1 MTQKEKL
8 EQFMKDELGCEC
20 YVLLASDPR
29 GLEQWCAVKAP
40 DEDTADIMCAD
51 LIVRRRIKDLEDP
64 TDVDESVKVI
74 RDIVSRI
81 VSSWVCTATEDP
93 IKALIMTM
101 VFANKVKGLYE
112 K

>member
-1 MTQKEKL
+1 MTEEQKFEKL
-8 EQFMKDELGCEC
+8 MKEELGCEC

-51 LIVRRRIKDLEDP
+51 LIVRRKIKDVEDP
-64 TDVDESVKVI
+64 TNVDESLKVI
-74 RDIVSRI
+74 RDILSRI
-81 VSSWVCTATEDP
+81 VASWICTATEDP
-93 IKALIMTM
+93 IRALIMAM
-101 VFANKVKGLYE
+101 EFATKVKGLYE